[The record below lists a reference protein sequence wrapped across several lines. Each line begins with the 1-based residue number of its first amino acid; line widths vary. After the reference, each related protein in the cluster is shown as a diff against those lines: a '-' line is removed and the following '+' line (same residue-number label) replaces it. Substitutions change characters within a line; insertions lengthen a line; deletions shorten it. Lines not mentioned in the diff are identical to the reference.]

1 MQEIEIPPKDLHFH
15 YVRIDIVN
23 QKILWWFS
31 TKRKNVSFGLFYKQT
46 PEPLPGGVIVAE
58 TAEGL
63 PVSRRQSMMHAQKHA
78 TNALTERLGSGTETS
93 QSSAGSHLTTGT
105 VSLKSAPEA
114 FHQEGLGH
122 GNAATLPS
130 RRQKARASST
140 AYAAAKLLGLVEVLP
155 IEHYE
160 SSKATIRGEY
170 IAPKPGTYVLCFDN
184 TFSISTSKV
193 LHYSVGVTRP
203 GNRGFK
209 THQERSDKES
219 TESGTPPVTPPF
231 TDVTNSAPGEAH
243 PNSEG
248 PMDSTRSLPSTVS
261 RTPSSTTP
269 SRQNSDP
276 LTIRTNVTAQDVHPI
291 SRASIHID
299 NHESAPDLEG
309 WLLKKKRKKI
319 QGWAKR
325 WVKLHRGVLSYAKS
339 EDDVIRGAV
348 QVAMAVVSTVPK
360 QRLINVDSGTTL
372 YQFRALNDSDYS
384 VWFTALQE
392 VKDHAHHWGVPLS
405 ARPSIADLPQG
416 SATLGGSGVQLN
428 EVSVLQSPV
437 MADIKNIR
445 TSQIAYVL
453 QETHVG
459 AVRELEQAQQTLA
472 RLRQEIC
479 SASEATQLQSLTTL
493 VQDLESHL
501 GQCRSYEQWYYGSL
515 WELSRAYTRSKSR
528 FASRHSLQRANSNV
542 LSRTPSLLRNRSHS
556 QLAGEPGSPSP
567 AIATLD
573 KHGVG
578 DWPHSPHG
586 VQTPSGY
593 VSARASIDNL
603 AEFASVESDDDL
615 FFDAMDASLIEDV
628 VVAPDGAMHSGET
641 DQADQDS
648 DSSEIALSATSTSD
662 DAQPQQRVPSDDSRT
677 VSVKSLTGDSLPPT
691 RKERAVRF
699 ATTVDEGR
707 VQRDHIKN
715 FHRRT
720 TLPSPVCCE
729 PANIISILRKNIGK
743 DLSSVAMPIS
753 LNEPINV
760 LQSLCEELEYV
771 DLVHQAAKCQDSL
784 DRLMFVVAFT
794 VSPFASRVTRGTRKP
809 FNPLLGETYEL
820 DLPEK
825 GFRYFAE
832 KVSHHPPVM
841 ACHAIG
847 SDFTWWQDTKVKNK
861 FWGKSMELMSEGMVH
876 LQLTAFGDHFTY
888 TKPSTWVRNMMSTN
902 KYLEFSGKV
911 EVVNHTTGD
920 VAHVVF
926 KESGYF
932 SSSNNEVT
940 ATLYR
945 GVDGKVPKILSQTPV
960 DRRLSGR
967 WSQELMWERTA
978 TEMSLLWRAN
988 PPSPNTEDM
997 YGFTPFTMVL
1007 NEITPDLLVDP
1018 KHDLATVRLDSL
1030 PNDDSKEQVVSE
1042 TLELAEK
1049 GKFNTAPTDTR
1060 LRPDQRLFELGLPEQ
1075 AETEKLRLEQKQRD
1089 VRQTRQQD
1097 QQPWEPRWFTLQVD
1111 SVTGENQWVYNNQY
1125 WSQRDTQSL
1134 PSDVWLW

>member
-15 YVRIDIVN
+15 YVHIDNAN

-46 PEPLPGGVIVAE
+46 PQPLPGGVIVAE

-63 PVSRRQSMMHAQKHA
+63 RTSRRQSMMHAQKQA
-78 TNALTERLGSGTETS
+78 TNSLTERMGSGAETS
-93 QSSAGSHLTTGT
+93 QSSTRSHLTVGT
-105 VSLKSAPEA
+105 VSLKPPSET
-114 FHQEGLGH
+114 FHREGLSH
-122 GNAATLPS
+122 GNSATLPS
-130 RRQKARASST
+130 RRQKVRASST
-140 AYAAAKLLGLVEVLP
+140 AYATAKLLGLVEVLP

-160 SSKATIRGEY
+160 SSKGTIRGEY
-170 IAPKPGTYVLCFDN
+170 IAPKSGTYVLCFDN

-203 GNRGFK
+203 GVRGFK
-209 THQERSDKES
+209 AHQERSDKES
-219 TESGTPPVTPPF
+219 IGSGTPPITPPLKDA
-231 TDVTNSAPGEAH
+231 TDTSPGETH
-243 PNSEG
+243 PNSAS
-248 PMDSTRSLPSTVS
+248 PMDSTRSLPSTMS

-276 LTIRTNVTAQDVHPI
+276 LTIRTNFKAESVPLI

-299 NHESAPDLEG
+299 NQEAAPDLEG

-384 VWFTALQE
+384 VWFAALQE

-405 ARPSIADLPQG
+405 ARPSVADLPHGSAALGG
-416 SATLGGSGVQLN
+416 SATQLN
-428 EVSVLQSPV
+428 EASVLQSPV

-459 AVRELEQAQQTLA
+459 ALRELEQANQVLTK
-472 RLRQEIC
+472 LRQEI
-479 SASEATQLQSLTTL
+479 SSVGEATQVQPLTAL
-493 VQDLESHL
+493 MQELETHL

-528 FASRHSLQRANSNV
+528 YASRHSLQRANSNI
-542 LSRTPSLLRNRSHS
+542 LSRTPSLLRSRSHS
-556 QLAGEPGSPSP
+556 KLTGEPGSPSLTV
-567 AIATLD
+567 ATLD
-573 KHGVG
+573 NHDMG
-578 DWPHSPHG
+578 DLPRSPHV
-586 VQTPSGY
+586 VQTSSGY
-593 VSARASIDNL
+593 ASARASIDNL

-628 VVAPDGAMHSGET
+628 VVATDGPVHSGET
-641 DQADQDS
+641 DQADQES
-648 DSSEIALSATSTSD
+648 DSSEIAPSATSTSD
-662 DAQPQQRVPSDDSRT
+662 DTQALQRVPSDSSQT
-677 VSVKSLTGDSLPPT
+677 VSVKSLTGDSVHHT
-691 RKERAVRF
+691 RKERTVRF
-699 ATTVDEGR
+699 ATSVDEGR
-707 VQRDHIKN
+707 VQWDLVKS
-715 FHRRT
+715 FHRRI

-729 PANIISILRKNIGK
+729 PANVISILRKNIGK

-753 LNEPINV
+753 LNEPINA

-771 DLVHQAAKCQDSL
+771 DLVHQAAKCEDSL

-841 ACHAIG
+841 ACHAMG

-861 FWGKSMELMSEGMVH
+861 FWGKSMELVSEGVVH
-876 LQLTAFGDHFTY
+876 LQLHAFGDHFTY

-940 ATLYR
+940 ASLYY
-945 GVDGKVPKILSQTPV
+945 GVDGKVPKIHSHTPV

-967 WSQELMWERTA
+967 WSQELVWERTA

-988 PPSPNTEDM
+988 PPNPNTEDM
-997 YGFTPFTMVL
+997 YGFTPFTIIL

-1018 KHDLATVRLDSL
+1018 NHDLVVVQPDSL
-1030 PNDDSKEQVVSE
+1030 TDDDAKEQVVTE
-1042 TLELAEK
+1042 TLELAEE
-1049 GKFNTAPTDTR
+1049 GKFYPAPTDTR

-1075 AETEKLRLEQKQRD
+1075 AEAEKLRLEEKQRD
-1089 VRQTRQQD
+1089 VRQARQQ
-1097 QQPWEPRWFTLQVD
+1097 QQQSWEPRWFTLQVD
-1111 SVTGENQWVYNNQY
+1111 SVTGEKQWVYNNHY
-1125 WSQRDTQSL
+1125 WSQRDTKSL